1 MLVMFVCVVCVGIH
15 IYTYTCMCVCVC
27 LHVYTY
33 MYICIYMIFMYIHIC
48 IYMIFMY
55 IHICLCI
62 YIYIH
67 IYIIRANAH
76 PDPLTRHQK
85 SSHISLAKLCPLSAS
100 RLLCAR
106 RSSLNASSASRR
118 NPIYILCM
126 YVYICIYMCV

>member
-1 MLVMFVCVVCVGIH
+1 MPYANVSDVCVCCVCGH
-15 IYTYTCMCVCVC
+15 TYIYIYMYVCVCVFTC
-27 LHVYTY
+27 IYIHVYMYIYDIYVYTY
-33 MYICIYMIFMYIHIC
+33 MFM
-48 IYMIFMY
+48 
-55 IHICLCI
+55 